1 MSTIFFPLL
10 LLYGRYCEWCIVDV
24 LDSFIFLWRASNFVP
39 AGNQMTGNSPWF
51 CRGLVLDFSWF
62 VPNPGR
68 YSLILECSL
77 YSSSVSFW
85 SFSGQLKQHLQQ
97 PKYGSNTSVHQQ
109 VNKEHVGY
117 THTHTHTYIH
127 NEILLRHR
135 HEWKFAI
142 CNNMD
147 GLGGHHAYWNK
158 SEKEKHCVISLTC
171 GI

>member
-117 THTHTHTYIH
+117 THTHTHTHIYTMKYYSDTDMNVSLPFATIWMDLEGIMLT
-127 NEILLRHR
+127 EISQR
-135 HEWKFAI
+135 KKNTA
-142 CNNMD
+142 
-147 GLGGHHAYWNK
+147 
-158 SEKEKHCVISLTC
+158 
-171 GI
+171 